1 MKLSII
7 ICVYNEIKTI
17 KEILNRVSS
26 VKLNFKITKEIIVID
41 DNSTDGTKEYLQEIH
56 KDEFLKVLFNSKNLG
71 KGYSLKK
78 GIKTA
83 QGDLIIFQDADLE
96 YNPTDYNKLINRLIE
111 DELDFVFGSRILN
124 NEKYHRYTMHKYVVI
139 FFSKFINLFLNTNF
153 TDTATNYKLF
163 KSNIIKE
170 IELISNGFAI
180 DFEITVKLAKK
191 KFNFGEVPI
200 DYTPREYKDGKKIG
214 FLDGIKCLVT
224 IIYFIFFKK

>member
-1 MKLSII
+1 LKLSII

-41 DNSTDGTKEYLQEIH
+41 NNSTDGTKEYLQEIH